1 MTNTVSRPLNG
12 LSSIANSDG
21 VFSIVAMDQRNTLK
35 KMFAAVGVT
44 ATDDDMMQ
52 AKIAVASALSKAA
65 SGILLDPTWG
75 VPAVNQNDILP
86 SSCGLLIAAENP
98 DRGNFNGEPRP
109 TKMPGQDAAWVK
121 SLGGQAVKVLVSMHP
136 GRPRNPGEPDLT
148 SETVELVRNIV
159 ADCKAQGIPSVI
171 ENLIYP
177 LPNAEPLTDEQKEN
191 LIVESAI
198 LLNETKPDL
207 LKLEFPITER
217 GCKRLADSLTVPWA
231 VLSAGVAFEQFKKAI
246 ILSCDAGGASG
257 FIAGRSIWKEA
268 IGMSKVEQDKFLT
281 STAVARLE
289 ELNQTV
295 LGRAVPW
302 NKAIKN

>member
-1 MTNTVSRPLNG
+1 MTKVVTRPLNG
-12 LSSIANSDG
+12 LSSISNSDG
-21 VFSIVAMDQRNTLK
+21 IFSIVAMDQRNTLK
-35 KMFAAVGVT
+35 KMFTAVGVT
-44 ATDDDMMQ
+44 ATDEDMFG

-75 VPAVNQNDILP
+75 VPAVNENDILP
-86 SSCGLLIAAENP
+86 TTCGLLVAAENP

-109 TKMPGQDAAWVK
+109 TKMIGQDAAWVK

-136 GRPRNPGEPDLT
+136 GRPMKAGEPDLT
-148 SETVELVRNIV
+148 SETVELVRAIV

-171 ENLIYP
+171 ENLIYA
-177 LPNAEPLTDEQKEN
+177 LPNAEPLTDDQKEN

-207 LKLEFPITER
+207 LKLEFPMSER

-231 VLSAGVAFEQFKKAI
+231 VLSAGVAFDQFKKVI
-246 ILSCDAGGASG
+246 TISCDAGGASG

-268 IGMSKVEQDKFLT
+268 IGMNKADQEKFLN
-281 STAVARLE
+281 STAIARLE
-289 ELNQTV
+289 ELNATV
-295 LGRAVPW
+295 VGRAVPW
-302 NKAIKN
+302 QKAIR

>member
-35 KMFAAVGVT
+35 KMFAAVAVT

-52 AKIAVASALSKAA
+52 AKIAVASALSKAG

-86 SSCGLLIAAENP
+86 ASCGLLIAAENP

-136 GRPRNPGEPDLT
+136 GRVRNAGEPDLT
-148 SETVELVRNIV
+148 SETVELVRSIV